1 MALKMSVTRSA
12 SARTLEWVEQAFE
25 ENERKELELEMEKR
39 KEEHKDK
46 LMEYEETLDMELI
59 NSSDELKEVY
69 AYYQVIYTWKY
80 CCWQPSISYHLF
92 DSINAYLYARLKVYQ
107 CVFEISH
114 LQGLMDVKTRSI
126 ISYFIIFRTLKRKCR
141 IIKITTKQHSK
152 ALKNL
157 KINLG
162 NLWEI

>member
-1 MALKMSVTRSA
+1 MCIAALANNPRGQMSLKMSVTRSA

-69 AYYQVIYTWKY
+69 AYYQVIY
-80 CCWQPSISYHLF
+80 
-92 DSINAYLYARLKVYQ
+92 
-107 CVFEISH
+107 
-114 LQGLMDVKTRSI
+114 
-126 ISYFIIFRTLKRKCR
+126 
-141 IIKITTKQHSK
+141 
-152 ALKNL
+152 AL
-157 KINLG
+157 
-162 NLWEI
+162 